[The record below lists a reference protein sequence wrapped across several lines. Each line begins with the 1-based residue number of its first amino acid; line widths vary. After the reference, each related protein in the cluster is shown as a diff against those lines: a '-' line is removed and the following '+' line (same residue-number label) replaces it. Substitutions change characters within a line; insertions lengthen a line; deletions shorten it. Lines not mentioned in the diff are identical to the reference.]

1 LAVATLRV
9 TLEPL
14 TRERVAPGDAAVQA
28 TVVNEGDQ
36 PEPFHEYQAR
46 HGSLVLQVEDP
57 SGRRVLLPP
66 PPPPSERELGQPA
79 LLAPGASVTLRYVGF
94 LDARRDGGE
103 YRVRWF
109 SHHEELG
116 GSLRAPLA
124 SDWVVIEVAHGGIT
138 RTEWKPS
145 FGAPLVRLF
154 DTISMWVRLL
164 LQRIL
169 VWLCRAVLEQEVNRS
184 ITETITNGTPSSW
197 NNTYGWNARFLVRV
211 DQPQQRIVVTI
222 RVRPVGA
229 SPAAV
234 SGWVTIVENS
244 WTNRFKDC
252 AVLGCASNGYPILL
266 ALQLVTSGEHYA
278 VSVSPNSTTAN
289 MLSWGLTDT
298 DQGHEAGHMLGNK
311 EEYFTV
317 DGVDYGPGRQPGGN
331 IMNNPANPPV
341 AAHYWL
347 IQETVDALLGINY
360 SLSGGSTRSVNVPC
374 RYF

>member
-1 LAVATLRV
+1 MATLRV

-28 TVVNEGDQ
+28 TVVNEGAQ
-36 PEPFHEYQAR
+36 PEPFHEHQAR

-66 PPPPSERELGQPA
+66 PPPPSERELA
-79 LLAPGASVTLRYVGF
+79 LAAPLAPGASVTLRYVGF
-94 LDARRDGGE
+94 LDARSGGGA

-124 SDWVVIEVAHGGIT
+124 SDWVAVEVTRGGAA
-138 RTEWKPS
+138 RAEWKSS
-145 FGAPLVRLF
+145 FLIRTF
-154 DTISMWVRLL
+154 DSFSMWLKLL
-164 LQRIL
+164 VQRIL
-169 VWLCRAVLEQEVNRS
+169 VWLCRAVLEREVDRP
-184 ITETITNGTPSSW
+184 ITETITAGTPTSW
-197 NNTYGWNARFLVRV
+197 NGTYGWNARFLVHV
-211 DQPQQRIVVTI
+211 DQPQQRVVVTI

-229 SPAAV
+229 SPSAV
-234 SGWVTIVENS
+234 SGWVTTVENS

-278 VSVSPNSTTAN
+278 VSVAPGSRTVN
-289 MLSWGLTDT
+289 MTSWGLTDT

-317 DGVDYGPGRQPGGN
+317 DGVAYGAGRQPGGN

>member
-1 LAVATLRV
+1 VGVATLRV
-9 TLEPL
+9 TLGPV
-14 TRERVAPGDAAVQA
+14 TRERVAPGDVAIEA

-36 PEPFHEYQAR
+36 PEPFHEHQAR

-66 PPPPSERELGQPA
+66 PPPPDERDRIRPS
-79 LLAPGASVTLRYVGF
+79 LLAPRASVTLRYAGF
-94 LDARRDGGE
+94 LDARSDGGA

-109 SHHEELG
+109 SHHEALG
-116 GSLRAPLA
+116 GSLELPLA
-124 SDWVVIEVAHGGIT
+124 SDWIVIEIAHGGIT
-138 RTEWKPS
+138 RADSKPS
-145 FGAPLVRLF
+145 WGAILLRPF
-154 DTISMWVRLL
+154 DAMVVAVKLL
-164 LQRIL
+164 YRRIL
-169 VWLCRAVLEQEVNRS
+169 VLLCRAVLDQEVDRY

-197 NNTYGWNARFLVRV
+197 NGTYAWNARFLVRV
-211 DQPQQRIVVTI
+211 DQPQQRVFVTI
-222 RVRPVGA
+222 RVRL
-229 SPAAV
+229 
-234 SGWVTIVENS
+234 SGIAPSSATAWVTTVEGA

-266 ALQLVTSGEHYA
+266 DLQYVTSGEHQV
-278 VSVSPNSTTAN
+278 VSLSPTRTLN
-289 MLSWGLTDT
+289 MTNWGLTDT

-331 IMNNPANPPV
+331 IMNNPANPPI

-347 IQETVDALLGINY
+347 IQATADALLGINY

>member
-1 LAVATLRV
+1 VAVATLRV

-14 TRERVAPGDAAVQA
+14 TRGRVAPGDAAVQA

-36 PEPFHEYQAR
+36 PEPFHEHQAR

-57 SGRRVLLPP
+57 SGRRVLPP
-66 PPPPSERELGQPA
+66 PPPPPNERDLGQPA
-79 LLAPGASVTLRYVGF
+79 PLAPGASVTLRYVGF
-94 LDARRDGGE
+94 LDARRDGGA

-124 SDWVVIEVAHGGIT
+124 SDWAVIEVAHGGIT
-138 RTEWKPS
+138 RTEWKPGY
-145 FGAPLVRLF
+145 GALLVRLF
-154 DTISMWVRLL
+154 DSISMWVRLL
-164 LQRIL
+164 VQRIL
-169 VWLCRAVLEQEVNRS
+169 VSLCRAVLEQEVDRP
-184 ITETITNGTPSSW
+184 ITETITDGTPTSW
-197 NNTYGWNARFLVRV
+197 NGTYGWNARFLVHV

-234 SGWVTIVENS
+234 SGWVTTVES
-244 WTNRFKDC
+244 PWTNRFKDC

-289 MLSWGLTDT
+289 MTSWGLTDT
-298 DQGHEAGHMLGNK
+298 DQGHDAGHMLGNK
-311 EEYFTV
+311 EEYFTI
-317 DGVDYGPGRQPGGN
+317 DGVAYGPGRQPGGN
-331 IMNNPANPPV
+331 IMNNPVNPPV
-341 AAHYWL
+341 AAHYRL

-360 SLSGGSTRSVNVPC
+360 SMSGGSTRSVNVPC

>member
-1 LAVATLRV
+1 
-9 TLEPL
+9 
-14 TRERVAPGDAAVQA
+14 
-28 TVVNEGDQ
+28 
-36 PEPFHEYQAR
+36 
-46 HGSLVLQVEDP
+46 
-57 SGRRVLLPP
+57 LLPP
-66 PPPPSERELGQPA
+66 PPPPNERDLGQPA

-94 LDARRDGGE
+94 LDARRDGGA

-116 GSLRAPLA
+116 GSFRAPLA
-124 SDWVVIEVAHGGIT
+124 SDWVVIEVAHGGIA

-145 FGAPLVRLF
+145 FGALLVRLF
-154 DTISMWVRLL
+154 DLISMWVRLL
-164 LQRIL
+164 VQRIL
-169 VWLCRAVLEQEVNRS
+169 VWLCRAVLEREIDRS

-211 DQPQQRIVVTI
+211 DQPQQRVVVTI

-234 SGWVTIVENS
+234 SGWVTVVENS

-266 ALQLVTSGEHYA
+266 VLQLVTSGEHYA

-317 DGVDYGPGRQPGGN
+317 DGVDYGNGRQPGGN

-347 IQETVDALLGINY
+347 IQDTVDTLLGINY
-360 SLSGGSTRSVNVPC
+360 SMSGGSTRSVNVPC